1 MQFLI
6 GVPVSTVDSEEV
18 EHYTFVVAL
27 ELCSDLFLV
36 WFCDEL
42 FLYDSSTGRLE
53 RSLSGSAVTLFLA

>member
-6 GVPVSTVDSEEV
+6 EVPVSTVDSEEV
-18 EHYTFVVAL
+18 EHYTLVVAL

-42 FLYDSSTGRLE
+42 YLYDSSTGRLE
-53 RSLSGSAVTLFLA
+53 PSLSGSAVTLFLA